1 MEDRV
6 KIKNKIDE
14 EVERRLKEKL
24 SEIESRI
31 RQEVKEEFEKKPDSG
46 KSNGKSAAA
55 ENKIEEPKKDS
66 AIPVRLESKI
76 SEPVEDKKPDE
87 EYFVRFGANFRFQHI
102 VLLTSTVMLILTG
115 VPLKFP
121 QSSVAQFIISW
132 FGGAPGARSL
142 HHFFALGL
150 IFIGIYHLVYSF
162 WAKSGRRDF
171 FELLPS
177 LKDFSDVFNQIKY
190 YLGIK
195 KEKVKY
201 GRFSYVEKFDYWAVY
216 WGLIMMIGTGA
227 IMWLFQG
234 KFEPVFLGEINLSFG
249 SEIITNYVH
258 AIAREM
264 HSDEALLATLVI
276 IGWHFY
282 NVHLNPHKFPMSKV
296 WLNGKMTKK
305 EMLDEHPLELKKIL
319 KEKEEAEAEKQ
330 EAEKQEAEKE

>member
-1 MEDRV
+1 MDDKNNIKD
-6 KIKNKIDE
+6 KINE
-14 EVERRLKEKL
+14 EVEKRLNEKL
-24 SEIESRI
+24 RKLESQI
-31 RQEVKEEFEKKPDSG
+31 REEVEEEFIKKQDDVKTEEKPKIIKEEETF
-46 KSNGKSAAA
+46 
-55 ENKIEEPKKDS
+55 
-66 AIPVRLESKI
+66 L
-76 SEPVEDKKPDE
+76 
-87 EYFVRFGANFRFQHI
+87 RFGWNFRFQHI

-115 VPLKFP
+115 VPLKYP
-121 QSSVAQFIISW
+121 KNSVSQFIIGW
-132 FGGAPGARSL
+132 FGGSAGARSV

-150 IFIGIYHLVYSF
+150 IFVGIYHLVYSF
-162 WAKSGRRDF
+162 WARDGRKDF
-171 FELLPS
+171 FELLPN

-234 KFEPVFLGEINLSFG
+234 NFDPIIFGEINLSFG
-249 SEIITNYVH
+249 PSLITKIVYD
-258 AIAREM
+258 IARAM

-296 WLNGKMTKK
+296 WLTGKMTKK
-305 EMLDEHPLELKKIL
+305 EMLDEHPLEYEKIM
-319 KEKEEAEAEKQ
+319 KDKEEIED
-330 EAEKQEAEKE
+330 

>member
-1 MEDRV
+1 MED
-6 KIKNKIDE
+6 KNKLQDKIGE

-24 SEIESRI
+24 NELESQI
-31 RQEVKEEFEKKPDSG
+31 RQQVTEEFSAKQKESIQEVEPAEAIEKS
-46 KSNGKSAAA
+46 
-55 ENKIEEPKKDS
+55 EPKKE
-66 AIPVRLESKI
+66 VTLE
-76 SEPVEDKKPDE
+76 KKE
-87 EYFVRFGANFRFQHI
+87 EKFFIRFGVNFRFQHI

-121 QSSVAQFIISW
+121 KNGLSQFIFNG
-132 FGGAPGARSL
+132 FGGPAGARSV

-150 IFIGIYHLVYSF
+150 IFIGIYHLFYTF
-162 WAKSGRRDF
+162 WAKQGRRDF

-177 LKDFSDVFNQIKY
+177 FKDVKNVINQIKY
-190 YLGIK
+190 YLGFR

-227 IMWLFQG
+227 IMWFFLG
-234 KFEPVFLGEINLSFG
+234 KFEPVIFGEINLPFG
-249 SEIITNYVH
+249 PSLITKTVYD
-258 AIAREM
+258 IARAM

-296 WLNGKMTKK
+296 WLNGKVTEK
-305 EMLDEHPLELKKIL
+305 EMIEEHTLEYEKIMRKR
-319 KEKEEAEAEKQ
+319 KEKELL
-330 EAEKQEAEKE
+330 EKESKEKESSLKENEN